1 MIIKKYVVNDMKEAM
16 VRAKYELGSEAII
29 ISQKMVRPGKWYKV
43 FRKRMLEVTVAL
55 EENVHEKNT
64 REKEKFSQILQEREK
79 MKVEEK
85 ALKEK
90 EKARLLRIFS
100 KDEKVLERW
109 ENHVR
114 NEALD
119 GEQITLENIRTFIA
133 KTYVDHAYDKELPFG
148 RINVLVGPTGV
159 GKTTTIAKIAS
170 RELLEKDQKVGLLT
184 IDTYRIA
191 AVEQLRKY
199 AKILG
204 IKCVTVSQPK
214 DIRKKLNLLKDCDII
229 LVDTIGA
236 SPKDED
242 RIDEIRSYLDELP
255 EDRHTYLAISMSSQ
269 VDTNNR
275 IMKKYKELS
284 YNSIILTKFDEVEN
298 YNNFWNMMENNVL
311 PVQYFCHGQVVPEDI
326 MEASLE
332 NVLSYLWRELQY
344 E

>member
-1 MIIKKYVVNDMKEAM
+1 MIIRKYVVSDMKEAM
-16 VRAKYELGSEAII
+16 VRAKYELGTDAII
-29 ISQKMVRPGKWYKV
+29 ISQKMVRPGKWYRF
-43 FRKRMLEVTVAL
+43 FRKKMLEVTVAI
-55 EENVHEKNT
+55 EDTVHEKNKRDKEEFNQILFD
-64 REKEKFSQILQEREK
+64 REKKIIHEIP
-79 MKVEEK
+79 MKKKENK
-85 ALKEK
+85 KLLK
-90 EKARLLRIFS
+90 IFG
-100 KDEKVLERW
+100 KDEKIRNRWDNYLRNQVLE
-109 ENHVR
+109 
-114 NEALD
+114 
-119 GEQITLENIRTFIA
+119 GEEITLDRIRDFIGRS
-133 KTYVDHAYDKELPFG
+133 YVNHAYEKELPFG

-170 RELLEKDQKVGLLT
+170 RELLENDQKVGLLT

-214 DIRKKLNLLKDCDII
+214 DIKKKLAMLKDCDFI

-255 EDRHTYLAISMSSQ
+255 EDRQTYLAISMSSE

-275 IMKKYKELS
+275 IMKKYKDLS
-284 YNSIILTKFDEVEN
+284 YNGIILTKFDEVEN

-311 PVQYFCHGQVVPEDI
+311 PVQYFCHGQIVPEDI
-326 MEASLE
+326 MEASLD
-332 NVLSYLWRELQY
+332 NVLSYLWKEIQY
-344 E
+344 D